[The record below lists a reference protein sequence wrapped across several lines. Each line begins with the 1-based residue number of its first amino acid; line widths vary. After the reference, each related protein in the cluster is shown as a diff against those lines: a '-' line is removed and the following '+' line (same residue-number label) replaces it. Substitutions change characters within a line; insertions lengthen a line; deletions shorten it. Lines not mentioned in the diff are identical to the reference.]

1 MCGLIALMDRS
12 APIEPRVV
20 ERALDALRERG
31 PDGRQRWLSPA
42 GDVAL
47 GHTRLAV
54 VDIAGGAQPLWNERG
69 TVCAMLNGELY
80 GAEALRAELRARGHE
95 LRTRCDAELLV
106 HLYEDEGAGLTRHL
120 RGEYAFVLYDSERRR
135 LLGARDPDGVR
146 PLLLASHGSRVM
158 LASTVRALFAAGV
171 PARWDMPAL
180 RLSAALQYPPPGR
193 TLFAGVS
200 PVPAGGLVMVD
211 HAGVRVQRAETWP
224 GAMGAADTSEHREPL
239 AGLRAALEDA
249 VRVRIPEEVSYACA
263 LSGGLDSSAVL
274 AFVTR
279 ITGHAPPAFTVC
291 FEGDVQ
297 SEWDA
302 AVETARCF
310 GAEHH
315 AVPLDDEAL
324 AALLP
329 QAVRDGEGSAI
340 NAHLVGK
347 WALARA
353 VARAGHKVLLSGE
366 GADEVAFG
374 YAHFLVDAGFVP
386 TAEQQASLAGAM
398 LAPSAVRAEGARD
411 AAAVPHF
418 IAAKLALGARLHAL
432 GDFGDV
438 QVNARAAV
446 DAVLRATSG
455 VDGQPHGLERSR
467 AWWRALAFERYILGT
482 LGDAVEL
489 AHGVEGRP
497 PFLDRE
503 VQRAA
508 RRIAPLD
515 FMRGGVEKQALR
527 DALRRLVPDA
537 VLARRKQ
544 PFFAAPMLLASQPGP
559 LFELCH
565 ATLTG
570 PGAPAF
576 VNRAAV
582 AAQLDRA
589 RRASLAARRDWEAP
603 LMWMLTTAL
612 LEQELLR

>member
-1 MCGLIALMDRS
+1 MCGLIALVDRV
-12 APIEPRVV
+12 APIEPGVV

-47 GHTRLAV
+47 GHARLAV
-54 VDIAGGAQPLWNERG
+54 VDVEGGAQPLWNERG

-80 GAEALRAELRARGHE
+80 GADGLRAELRARGHV

-120 RGEYAFVLYDSERRR
+120 RGEYAFVLYDGERRR

-158 LASTVRALFAAGV
+158 LASTARALFAAGL
-171 PARWDMPAL
+171 PARWDEHAL

-193 TLFAGVS
+193 TLFDGVTS
-200 PVPAGGLVMVD
+200 LPAGGLVVID
-211 HAGVRVQRAETWP
+211 AAGTRVQRGETWP
-224 GAMGAADTSEHREPL
+224 AASGEDDAGERSGRLT
-239 AGLRAALEDA
+239 GLRAALEDA
-249 VRVRIPEEVSYACA
+249 VRVRIPGEVSYACA

-274 AFVTR
+274 ALVTR
-279 ITGHAPPAFTVC
+279 ITGQAPPAFTVC
-291 FEGDVQ
+291 FDGDAH

-302 AVETARCF
+302 AAATACSL

-315 AVPLDDEAL
+315 AVSLDDAAL
-324 AALLP
+324 ADLLP
-329 QAVRDGEGSAI
+329 QAVRAGEGSAI

-366 GADEVAFG
+366 GADEVTLG
-374 YAHFLVDAGFVP
+374 YAHFLVDAGFAP

-398 LAPSAVRAEGARD
+398 LAGHGDGAD
-411 AAAVPHF
+411 GVHGASDVPHF
-418 IAAKLALGARLHAL
+418 ITAKLALGARLHAL
-432 GDFGDV
+432 GHFGDLGP
-438 QVNARAAV
+438 NARAAV
-446 DAVLRATSG
+446 DAVDRATSAMEG
-455 VDGQPHGLERSR
+455 PREGLERSR

-527 DALRRLVPDA
+527 DALAGLVPDA
-537 VLARRKQ
+537 VRVRRKQ
-544 PFFAAPMLLASQPGP
+544 PFFASPMLLAERPGR

-570 PGAPAF
+570 AAAPAF
-576 VNRAAV
+576 VDRAAV
-582 AAQLDRA
+582 AEQLDRG
-589 RRASLAARRDWEAP
+589 RRATLAERREWEAP

-612 LEQELLR
+612 LEQELLS